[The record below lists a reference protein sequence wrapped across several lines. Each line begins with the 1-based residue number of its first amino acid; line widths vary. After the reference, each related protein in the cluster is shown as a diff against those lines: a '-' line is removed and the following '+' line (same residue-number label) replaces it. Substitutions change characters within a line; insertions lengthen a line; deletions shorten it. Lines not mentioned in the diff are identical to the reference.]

1 MSTRESASLWWRLIV
16 SAKVRSRRITSVQ
29 LSPAGGIIGSGI
41 FLKVSAIDQEVPS
54 FALIMAMISAPFA
67 FLVGNRGAMAGI
79 GASIG
84 VAVVY
89 LAIGQIFEKI
99 GNVNYLPAA
108 IAAWSPNA
116 IFSLAGM
123 YLLLKMRS

>member
-1 MSTRESASLWWRLIV
+1 
-16 SAKVRSRRITSVQ
+16 
-29 LSPAGGIIGSGI
+29 
-41 FLKVSAIDQEVPS
+41 
-54 FALIMAMISAPFA
+54 MAMISAPFA

-84 VAVVY
+84 VAVAY
-89 LAIGQIFEKI
+89 LAIGQLFEKI

-116 IFSLAGM
+116 IFSLAGT

>member
-1 MSTRESASLWWRLIV
+1 L
-16 SAKVRSRRITSVQ
+16 
-29 LSPAGGIIGSGI
+29 
-41 FLKVSAIDQEVPS
+41 

-84 VAVVY
+84 VAVAY
-89 LAIGQIFEKI
+89 LAIGQLFEKI
-99 GNVNYLPAA
+99 GNVNYLPATV
-108 IAAWSPNA
+108 AAWSPNA

-123 YLLLKMRS
+123 YLLLRMRS